1 MTPGT
6 TPSEFDARRHRGQLP
21 AEVTGFVGRGSELSW
36 LATLLDGARLI
47 TVVGPGGVGKTR
59 VALRAAARAADE
71 FPDGVRLVELSGL
84 RDPALLSNAVASCL
98 GLVEQDDRPQLA
110 AVVDHLRTRRLLL
123 ILDTC
128 EHLVDACALLAE
140 AVLRQTA
147 AVTVLATSRQPLDVP
162 GEHTFRLP
170 PLPVPEPEE
179 EAPGSAASA
188 ASAASAVSTASSAGS
203 GDAVE
208 LFAQRAIAAV
218 PGFAVTAA
226 NRADVI
232 RLCRHLDG
240 IPLAIEL
247 AAVRLRALPL
257 PELTDRL
264 ENRFH
269 VLTGGRRGT
278 VSRHQTL
285 RTAIEWSY
293 SLCTPAE
300 RALWDRL
307 SVFAGN
313 FDVAAAEDVGA
324 CDMVPRDRVLQVLIS
339 LVDKSVVLRDGPDG
353 PAGPRYR
360 LLDSLREFAAEQLA
374 ESGQEADCRA
384 RHIARYLAMARDFGR
399 NFADDDQ
406 LARLRQLRA
415 EHDNIRAALEY
426 AFAGPGSV
434 RDAAGLACVLYSY
447 WHISGSLREG
457 AYWLDKVLDS
467 FPGPDPSPQRASALI
482 DRGLIGS
489 VQGHPEAVARA
500 REGTEMAAL
509 LGDERLSARGYLALN
524 LALTFAGYHDEAVDA
539 GGQARRRLAAADS
552 RVGLICLDAQMGL
565 LYQLSGKF
573 DQSVE
578 CCQHG
583 LRGLAAGERWLR
595 SYLHVISALALY
607 QQPGKEAECAESL
620 RQGLAAKH
628 ELGDYVGGAFALEGL
643 AWLAADAGRCERAGW
658 LLGAAHPLW
667 ERAGTRLGNNAIME
681 EFHQRAAAKAGE
693 TLGAARFDALHAAGA
708 VQPIDRIV
716 ALAIGDADSLT
727 AGSGP
732 GCRDREAGGLTKRE
746 QQIASLVASGL
757 SNREIAE
764 KLVISKRTVDAH
776 VDHIFAKLGIS
787 SRVQLTVWLREQLPR
802 ACPGELTRF

>member
-6 TPSEFDARRHRGQLP
+6 TPSEFGARRHRGQLP

-59 VALRAAARAADE
+59 VALRAAARAADD

-84 RDPALLSNAVASCL
+84 RDPALLPNAVASCL

-110 AVVDHLRTRRLLL
+110 AVLDHLRTRRLLL

-162 GEHTFRLP
+162 GEHTFRLQ
-170 PLPVPEPEE
+170 PLPVPGLEE
-179 EAPGSAASA
+179 EATAAA
-188 ASAASAVSTASSAGS
+188 

-208 LFAQRAIAAV
+208 LFAQRALAAV

-232 RLCRHLDG
+232 RLCRRLDG

-269 VLTGGRRGT
+269 VLTGERRGT

-285 RTAIEWSY
+285 HTAIEWSY

-353 PAGPRYR
+353 PPGPRYR
-360 LLDSLREFAAEQLA
+360 LLDSLREFAAERLA

-384 RHIARYLAMARDFGR
+384 RHIARYLAMARRFGR

-426 AFAGPGSV
+426 AFAGPGSG

-457 AYWLDKVLDS
+457 AYWLDKVLDT
-467 FPGPDPSPQRASALI
+467 FPGPAPSPSPPPSPSPSPERASALI
-482 DRGLIGS
+482 DRALIGS
-489 VQGHPEAVARA
+489 VEGHPEAVARA
-500 REGTEMAAL
+500 REGIEIAAL

-539 GGQARRRLAAADS
+539 GVQARRRLSALDS

-578 CCQHG
+578 SCQHG
-583 LRGLAAGERWLR
+583 LRGLAPGERWLR
-595 SYLHVISALALY
+595 SYLHVVSAVALY
-607 QQPGKEAECAESL
+607 QQPGKEAECAEAL

-628 ELGDYVGGAFALEGL
+628 ELGDYVGGAYALEAL
-643 AWLAADAGRCERAGW
+643 AWLAADAGRCERTSW
-658 LLGAAHPLW
+658 LLGAAHSLW

-693 TLGAARFDALHAAGA
+693 ALGAERFDALHAAGA
-708 VQPIDRIV
+708 AQPIDRIV

-727 AGSGP
+727 AGSGA
-732 GCRDREAGGLTKRE
+732 GSRDREAGGLTKRE

-802 ACPGELTRF
+802 ARPGELTRF

>member
-21 AEVTGFVGRGSELSW
+21 AEVTGFVGRASELSW
-36 LATLLDGARLI
+36 LATLLDSARLI

-84 RDPALLSNAVASCL
+84 RDPALLPNAVASCL

-110 AVVDHLRTRRLLL
+110 AVLDHLRTRRLLL

-140 AVLRQTA
+140 AILRQTA

-162 GEHTFRLP
+162 GEHTFRLQ

-179 EAPGSAASA
+179 EASAFA
-188 ASAASAVSTASSAGS
+188 AGS

-208 LFAQRAIAAV
+208 LFAQRALAAV
-218 PGFAVTAA
+218 PGFVVTAA

-232 RLCRHLDG
+232 RLCRRLDG

-264 ENRFH
+264 ENRFR

-324 CDMVPRDRVLQVLIS
+324 CDMVPRDRVLQVLVS

-353 PAGPRYR
+353 PAPRYR
-360 LLDSLREFAAEQLA
+360 LLDSLREFAAERLA

-426 AFAGPGSV
+426 AFAGPGSD

-457 AYWLDKVLDS
+457 AYWLDKVLDT
-467 FPGPDPSPQRASALI
+467 FPGPAPSPPRASALI
-482 DRGLIGS
+482 DRALIGS

-539 GGQARRRLAAADS
+539 GRQARRRLAAADS

-578 CCQHG
+578 SCQHG

-595 SYLHVISALALY
+595 SYLHVVSAFALY
-607 QQPGKEAECAESL
+607 QQPGQEAECAEAL

-628 ELGDYVGGAFALEGL
+628 ELGDYVGGAFALEAL

-693 TLGAARFDALHAAGA
+693 ALGAARFDALYAAGA
-708 VQPIDRIV
+708 VQPLDRII

-727 AGSGP
+727 AGSG
-732 GCRDREAGGLTKRE
+732 GGGRDREAGGLTKRE

-787 SRVQLTVWLREQLPR
+787 SRVQLTVWLREQLPWAR
-802 ACPGELTRF
+802 SGELTRF

>member
-1 MTPGT
+1 MTPAT
-6 TPSEFDARRHRGQLP
+6 TPGDPDARRHRGQLP
-21 AEVTGFVGRGSELSW
+21 AEVTGFVGRASELAW
-36 LATLLDGARLI
+36 LATLLDRARLI

-59 VALRAAARAADE
+59 VALRAAARAADDY
-71 FPDGVRLVELSGL
+71 PDGIRLVELSGL
-84 RDPALLSNAVASCL
+84 RDPALLPDAVANCL
-98 GLVEQDDRPQLA
+98 GLHEQDDRTQLA
-110 AVVDHLRTRRLLL
+110 TVLDHLRTRRLLL

-128 EHLVDACALLAE
+128 EHMVDACALLAE

-162 GEHTFRLP
+162 GEHMFRLQ
-170 PLPVPEPEE
+170 PLPVPDPA
-179 EAPGSAASA
+179 EAAPAASP
-188 ASAASAVSTASSAGS
+188 AGS

-226 NRADVI
+226 NRADVV
-232 RLCRHLDG
+232 RLCRRLDG

-269 VLTGGRRGT
+269 VLTGGRRGI

-293 SLCTPAE
+293 GLCTPAE

-353 PAGPRYR
+353 SAGTRYR
-360 LLDSLREFAAEQLA
+360 LLDSLREFAAQRLA
-374 ESGQEADCRA
+374 ASGQEADCRA
-384 RHIARYLAMARDFGR
+384 RHIARYLAMARSFGR

-426 AFAGPGSV
+426 AFAGPGWD
-434 RDAAGLACVLYSY
+434 RDAAELACVLYSY

-457 AYWLDKVLDS
+457 AYWLDKVLDT
-467 FPGPDPSPQRASALI
+467 FPGPAPSPERASALI
-482 DRGLIGS
+482 DRGLIGA

-500 REGTEMAAL
+500 RAGTEMAAL
-509 LGDERLSARGYLALN
+509 LRDERLRARGYLALN

-539 GGQARRRLAAADS
+539 GEQARQRLAAAGS
-552 RVGLICLDAQMGL
+552 RVGLSCLDAQMGL
-565 LYQLSGKF
+565 LYQLSGNF
-573 DQSVE
+573 DQSVDS
-578 CCQHG
+578 CQHG
-583 LRGLAAGERWLR
+583 LRGLSEGERWLR
-595 SYLHVISALALY
+595 GYLHVISALALY
-607 QQPGKEAECAESL
+607 QQPGKEAECAEAL

-628 ELGDYVGGAFALEGL
+628 ELGDFVGGAFALEVL

-658 LLGAAHPLW
+658 LLGAAHSLW

-681 EFHQRAAAKAGE
+681 EFHQRAVAEAADA
-693 TLGAARFDALHAAGA
+693 LGAARYDALHAAGA
-708 VQPIDRIV
+708 AQPLDVIV
-716 ALAIGDADSLT
+716 TLAIGDADSLT
-727 AGSGP
+727 SGSGSGA
-732 GCRDREAGGLTKRE
+732 GCRDGQAGGLTKRE
-746 QQIASLVASGL
+746 QQIAALVASGL

-764 KLVISKRTVDAH
+764 KLDISKRTVDAH

-802 ACPGELTRF
+802 ARSGQLSPTSS